1 MLCFAEI
8 GLLAVTW
15 KVWTGHSERSVVPL
29 LSVAVAVPKVVDVAI
44 GCSLAVLLIAVV
56 CLLRI
61 DRRRQK
67 VSVTTVRLVC
77 IAWVLA
83 AALPLLN
90 MQILQPWHWLFLLLI
105 AQWLTSR
112 HQSILL
118 WRQTLAGIYVF
129 AAVSRIGPQIDSG
142 MSVRI
147 LAMLSDLL
155 HLPALQRD
163 PSVVF
168 AGCVAMSVLE
178 GCVGGG
184 LLFAKTRQ
192 PAVVAGGVLH
202 ASLLV
207 LLGPFG
213 LQQQPGVLIWNL
225 FLPMALLIVFW
236 PNLDPA
242 PAPNSRRLNV
252 RRRWLV
258 LIWAIPLSG
267 LFGFADNWISWQVY
281 SPRPETIR
289 VLIHESAVS
298 QVPDDLQPYL
308 QRPRFPNEWHWLRL
322 DQYVLQS
329 TGAPA
334 YPEDRYQLAQAT
346 TVAKELPPEAVR
358 FVVDR
363 PQRWRW
369 WKRERFETNSL
380 AELHE
385 ALGPFWLNIEHV
397 R

>member
-8 GLLAVTW
+8 ALLTVTW
-15 KVWTGHSERSVVPL
+15 KVWAGHSERSVVPL
-29 LSVAVAVPKVVDVAI
+29 LSVAAAVPKGVDVAI
-44 GCSLAVLLIAVV
+44 GCSLGALLVAIV

-67 VSVTTVRLVC
+67 VSVTTNRVVC

-90 MQILQPWHWLFLLLI
+90 MQTLQPWHWLFLLLI

-112 HQSILL
+112 NQSILL

-147 LAMLSDLL
+147 FAMLSDLL

-178 GCVGGG
+178 GCVGAG
-184 LLFAKTRQ
+184 LLFKKTRQ
-192 PAVVAGGVLH
+192 PAVVAGVLLH
-202 ASLLV
+202 LSLIL

-225 FLPMALLIVFW
+225 FLLLALLIVFW
-236 PNLDPA
+236 PTVNPPPA
-242 PAPNSRRLNV
+242 PDSPRPTERRN
-252 RRRWLV
+252 WLV

-267 LFGFADNWISWQVY
+267 LFGLADNWISWQVY

-289 VLIHESAVS
+289 FLVHESAVS
-298 QVPDDLQPYL
+298 KVPDDLQPYL

-322 DQYVLQS
+322 NQYVLQT

-334 YPEDRYQLAQAT
+334 YPEDRYQLAHAT
-346 TVAKELPPEAVR
+346 TVAKDLPPEAVQ

-363 PQRWRW
+363 PERWRW
-369 WKRERFETNSL
+369 WKRERFETKSFV
-380 AELHE
+380 ELHA